1 MTRQRKVILDTMK
14 GVTSHPTADQVYQM
28 VRRRLPHVSLA
39 TVYRNLEIL
48 SEHGMI
54 QKLELAG
61 AQRRF
66 DGNVES
72 HYHVRCTRCG
82 RTEDLP
88 MEIIPHLD
96 SMVQGISDFDVAGHR
111 LEFMGLCPK
120 CKSENKDIAGPGKT
134 YSPSTQTN
142 E

>member
-1 MTRQRKVILDTMK
+1 MNKLSILRMTKQRRVILDTMK

-28 VRRRLPHVSLA
+28 VRKRLPHVSLA

-66 DGNVES
+66 DGNVAS
-72 HYHVRCTRCG
+72 HYHVRCDRCG
-82 RTEDLP
+82 RTDDLP
-88 MEIIPHLD
+88 LKTIPNLNA
-96 SMVQGISDFDVAGHR
+96 MVEGITDFDVEGHR
-111 LEFMGLCPK
+111 LEFMGLCPR
-120 CKSENKDIAGPGKT
+120 CKMESQEARF
-134 YSPSTQTN
+134 